1 MGKGFQHFKINMH
14 DEPGPLAQGGVPS
27 GASRLG
33 CETITF
39 RALRRCKNKDSFCVL
54 TQRDRPSSS

>member
-1 MGKGFQHFKINMH
+1 MH

-27 GASRLG
+27 RASRLG

-39 RALRRCKNKDSFCVL
+39 RALRRCKNKDSSCVL